1 MPVVLAPIVAVVVGF
16 AALLILYGL
25 YLLIE
30 SIVRVLDN
38 LLGVNWFQD
47 ALQYIR
53 NAVNYVI
60 NTLFGWLVAVVR
72 EVGSWFTAI
81 PRAIQLLADKISEA
95 LASHARWIRNL
106 AFTAI
111 PQIWDWITRAV
122 GDIYRWAS
130 NYISQAISSVYA
142 WAMTQINSIY
152 RAVSGWINSVYAW
165 AAAQVNSLYK
175 TVSGWIS
182 GVYAWATAQINSL
195 YKAVTGWINGVYA
208 WAVTQLGLLQRW
220 VQGLVTTAIRD
231 VFNAA
236 IDWARKYADQAIGA
250 LVNALAIAAALP
262 LAPAWPRVND
272 AIEAIAKA
280 IPGSL
285 AAGLLKIGAIPRAL
299 PKSLAGI
306 LAAVGALAAVG
317 VDWIKECG
325 VPLCRRLGGF
335 GGEIEALQDELL
347 ILDLLELAEAVISDP
362 RGAAADAAVEF
373 GATVSEVAKGA
384 LDAIGAR

>member
-1 MPVVLAPIVAVVVGF
+1 MPVVLAPLIAVVVGF
-16 AALLILYGL
+16 VALLIIYGL

-38 LLGVNWFQD
+38 LLGVNWFQN
-47 ALQYIR
+47 ALGYVR
-53 NAVNYVI
+53 NAVNYVV
-60 NTLFGWLVAVVR
+60 NLLFGWLVAAVR
-72 EVGSWFTAI
+72 EVGSWFTAL
-81 PRAIQLLADKISEA
+81 PRALQLLADKISEA

-111 PQIWDWITRAV
+111 PQLWDWITRAV

-130 NYISQAISSVYA
+130 GYISQAINGVYA
-142 WAMTQINSIY
+142 WAMSQINSIY

-165 AAAQVNSLYK
+165 ASTQINNIYRAV
-175 TVSGWIS
+175 TGWINS
-182 GVYAWATAQINSL
+182 VYAWATAQIGAL
-195 YKAVTGWINGVYA
+195 AKTVTGWINGVYA
-208 WAVTQLGLLQRW
+208 WAVTQIGLLQRW
-220 VQGLVTTAIRD
+220 VQGLVATAIRD

-250 LVNALAIAAALP
+250 LVSALAIAAALP

-272 AIEAIAKA
+272 AIEAIARA

-285 AAGLLKIGAIPRAL
+285 AAGLLKIGAIPRAI

-347 ILDLLELAEAVISDP
+347 ILELLELAEAIIADP
-362 RGAAADAAVEF
+362 RSAAADAAVEF
-373 GATVSEVAKGA
+373 GNTVSEVAGGV